1 MKDCKL
7 LEYAGYYG
15 SIEVSVED
23 KCLCGSV
30 QFIRDLISY
39 SGNSFEELE
48 NSFHEAVDQYL
59 AFCEEIGKA
68 PSITCSGTFNV
79 RVGTDLH
86 TKAVL
91 SAKKSGMTLNEFVK
105 SAVQEK
111 VDGRNVEQHSHLYTP
126 SFVSEGRE
134 P

>member
-7 LEYAGYYG
+7 LEYEGYYG
-15 SIEVSVED
+15 SVEVSVED

-59 AFCEEIGKA
+59 VFCKEIGKD

-86 TKAVL
+86 TKAVF
-91 SAKKSGMTLNEFVK
+91 SAKKNGMTLNEFVRN
-105 SAVQEK
+105 AIQEK
-111 VDGRNVEQHSHLYTP
+111 VDGKNVEQYLHVHTP

>member
-1 MKDCKL
+1 MKNCKL

-15 SIEVSVED
+15 SVEVSVED

-59 AFCEEIGKA
+59 TFCEETGQD
-68 PSITCSGTFNV
+68 PLITCSGTFNV

-86 TKAVL
+86 TKAVF
-91 SAKKSGMTLNEFVK
+91 SAKKSGMTLNEFVR
-105 SAVQEK
+105 SAIQEK
-111 VDGRNVEQHSHLYTP
+111 VDGRSDVKNLTTSDLQIAKA
-126 SFVSEGRE
+126 
-134 P
+134 